1 MFQPEEQRR
10 ERLKLISNQWESN
23 RLFFVGIYTIPCQS
37 TGQSAS
43 RAHACFVDHV
53 WGGGRKQVHLFCGK
67 VSQLKVAKLNIYFR
81 AVFTV

>member
-10 ERLKLISNQWESN
+10 ERLKRQEDICNQWKSN

-43 RAHACFVDHV
+43 RAHACFVVRSDRV
-53 WGGGRKQVHLFCGK
+53 WGAGRKK
-67 VSQLKVAKLNIYFR
+67 QLHYSVVKCHGLKWQS
-81 AVFTV
+81 